1 MKLNRIYQ
9 GDWIEVMREWPD
21 DFIQCCITSPPYWGL
36 RDYGVEG
43 QLGLEKTP
51 EEYIEKMVAG
61 FREVRRVLRPDG
73 TLWLNM
79 GDSYA
84 GSPCGSFNGGG
95 FKDVSARNGG
105 RDMSGVETSGRMDKL
120 KASGLKPKD
129 LCGIPWR
136 VALALQADGVVDMK
150 AVNQIERIRSELIHE
165 YQDPYTKIPNRV
177 LKVLDRLQ
185 KEYEEAKGDSWYL
198 RMDNIWHKPNPMP
211 ESCTDRPTK
220 SHEYI
225 FLLTKS
231 AKYFYDAD
239 AVREM
244 MKPESVSRYNYPF
257 GGKKSEELRRTDNQT
272 AIVGDRQPPAGR
284 NLRSVWTIPT
294 QSCKFSHF
302 ATFPEKLVNRCILAG
317 TAETACGICGTPF
330 KRMVEKT
337 NRPDGNRPHGTH
349 YEKDRGDSKQ
359 LDKVLTE
366 VKTLGFFPACEHN
379 DNTGKCIV
387 FDPFSG
393 TNTVGYRA
401 QEMGRG
407 WIGIELKTEYKDFG
421 ENRVAQQN
429 CI

>member
-1 MKLNRIYQ
+1 MKLNTIYQ

-21 DFIQCCITSPPYWGL
+21 DFIQCCITSPPYYGL

-51 EEYIEKMVAG
+51 EEFIEKMVAG

-79 GDSYA
+79 GDSYVH
-84 GSPCGSFNGGG
+84 SIPGGG
-95 FKDVSARNGG
+95 SVFDNGRNDGRKSYDKDKARG
-105 RDMSGVETSGRMDKL
+105 REKRAIKYP
-120 KASGLKPKD
+120 GLKPKD
-129 LCGIPWR
+129 LCLMPAR
-136 VALALQADGVVDMK
+136 VALALQADGAVDMK

-220 SHEYI
+220 SHEYV

-231 AKYFYDAD
+231 AKYFYDQE
-239 AVREM
+239 AVREGYSEN
-244 MKPESVSRYNYPF
+244 KPWGKIGSVEKEYH
-257 GGKKSEELRRTDNQT
+257 GGLLNKSFDYS
-272 AIVGDRQPPAGR
+272 ASGR

-294 QSCKFSHF
+294 QSCKFAHF

-317 TAETACGICGTPF
+317 TAETACGVCGKPF
-330 KRMVEKT
+330 KRDTSIEYIRHRKAI
-337 NRPDGNRPHGTH
+337 NRTKPRKNSSYIANRG
-349 YEKDRGDSKQ
+349 E
-359 LDKVLTE
+359 VLNKN

-387 FDPFSG
+387 LDPFSG

-401 QEMGRG
+401 QEMGRD
-407 WIGIELKTEYKDFG
+407 WLGIELKKEYKDYG
-421 ENRVAQQN
+421 DNRVNQLVAV
-429 CI
+429 